1 MLEMIYLGIGI
12 FLLLILNT
20 AIAGWRGGQS
30 RKAEAERN
38 NPFSSR

>member
-1 MLEMIYLGIGI
+1 MEMVYLGLGVV
-12 FLLLILNT
+12 LLIILNT
-20 AIAGWRGGQS
+20 AYVGWRGGQS